1 MRCLKMLRPCLSQV
15 TIKNESYY
23 SIVVGVAKRAREIS
37 EDLAANGKPLE
48 EKPVKT
54 AVDELA
60 SRKYYIVE
68 DPSLRSSGKA
78 E

>member
-1 MRCLKMLRPCLSQV
+1 MLRPCLSQV
-15 TIKNESYY
+15 STKNESYY
-23 SIVVGVAKRAREIS
+23 SIVMGVAKRAREITD
-37 EDLAANGKPLE
+37 ELVANDKVLE

-60 SRKYYIVE
+60 SRKYFIVE
-68 DPSLRSSGKA
+68 DPSLRNSSSKT

>member
-1 MRCLKMLRPCLSQV
+1 MLRPCLSQV
-15 TIKNESYY
+15 STKNESYY
-23 SIVVGVAKRAREIS
+23 SIVMGVAKRAREITD
-37 EDLAANGKPLE
+37 ELVTNDKVLE

-60 SRKYYIVE
+60 SRRYFIVE
-68 DPSLRSSGKA
+68 DPSLRNNDSKA